1 MILKETLISTGLHV
15 LELAVILVV
24 SYIATQSLG
33 LPINDQLVVLILASL
48 TKFARSSESV
58 PVPDYVNDVK
68 E

>member
-1 MILKETLISTGLHV
+1 MTLKDTLISTGMHV

-24 SYIATQSLG
+24 SYVATQVLN
-33 LPINDQLVVLILASL
+33 LPINDQLIVLVLASL

-58 PVPDYVNDVK
+58 PVQDYVNDIK